1 VIVDLE
7 RSLRDKEIQVS
18 HLMACVYDEQNRTQ
32 DKQHQVLR
40 LDTER
45 LEMGRKLA
53 EMESIKRL
61 HVGELEARNRAMISE
76 LDTARMELDNK
87 IREKRELM
95 QAHAAYVEEMERQ
108 HAGRVDELDT
118 LVQQYRATIWQYE
131 SKVEGLEKELAR
143 SQQAAEPRPK
153 MDMSAFASSNEN
165 ESIEDVRAKNGE
177 LVAEYEG
184 LSQDLDVAEGQRD
197 AARREVEALR
207 RELDAAREALSAQAD
222 ENYQF
227 SNQVS
232 SLQKGQAT
240 AVAQGGAPGGASHG
254 GAAASS
260 GASTAAGG
268 GRSGA
273 PGASTAAGGGRG
285 GATGG
290 PSGPSGPGA
299 SRATP
304 SSAMA
309 SGDARKAEEMIRQQQ
324 AAAAAA
330 MSAANQQYD
339 DLRKKL
345 LHTCVDLLDEFDDNR
360 VKTAKELITNVE
372 DTL

>member
-1 VIVDLE
+1 
-7 RSLRDKEIQVS
+7 
-18 HLMACVYDEQNRTQ
+18 
-32 DKQHQVLR
+32 
-40 LDTER
+40 
-45 LEMGRKLA
+45 
-53 EMESIKRL
+53 
-61 HVGELEARNRAMISE
+61 MISE

-165 ESIEDVRAKNGE
+165 ESIEDVRAKNAE

-227 SNQVS
+227 RDQVS

-260 GASTAAGG
+260 GGSTAG
-268 GRSGA
+268 
-273 PGASTAAGGGRG
+273 GGGRG
-285 GATGG
+285 GAPGGPSG

-299 SRATP
+299 SRETP
-304 SSAMA
+304 SSALA
-309 SGDARKAEEMIRQQQ
+309 AGDARKAEEMIRQQQ
-324 AAAAAA
+324 AAADAA

-360 VKTAKELITNVE
+360 VKTAKELIENVE